1 MTQWRAAGGEGEW
14 ARCLSRTDDSQTARA
29 FLQAVTLAFAA
40 YVPKQAD
47 TTCRFMLLLVSSPS
61 SQTPSSTSVVML
73 FGAEE
78 NRVKTV
84 SDELKKQFK
93 TLKGGGKGSRWS
105 GKFVGVWL
113 ADRESKTASAL
124 LSQTS

>member
-1 MTQWRAAGGEGEW
+1 
-14 ARCLSRTDDSQTARA
+14 
-29 FLQAVTLAFAA
+29 
-40 YVPKQAD
+40 
-47 TTCRFMLLLVSSPS
+47 
-61 SQTPSSTSVVML
+61 ML
-73 FGAEE
+73 FGADET
-78 NRVKTV
+78 RVKTV

-93 TLKGGGKGSRWS
+93 TLKGGGKGTRWS